1 MGWCTGPAF
10 ICNIGLFTV
19 CCCCCC
25 VCDQEDDGDDDTLT
39 TDTLSP
45 EANDSSRSSDSQV
58 GAFQAF
64 LLFFY
69 RLFCFPAFPRMP
81 LLSRHL
87 CVRVCLCVH
96 VCACVQVQALLQ
108 EVQQL
113 REELRSR
120 DRTIAQLTQQ
130 LVGVPPS
137 SCLSQSKLVISISG

>member
-10 ICNIGLFTV
+10 ICNIDLFTV

-25 VCDQEDDGDDDTLT
+25 VCDQEDDGNDDTLT
-39 TDTLSP
+39 TDNLSP
-45 EANDSSRSSDSQV
+45 EANDSSCSSDSQV

-69 RLFCFPAFPRMP
+69 RLLCFPAFPRMP

-87 CVRVCLCVH
+87 CVC
-96 VCACVQVQALLQ
+96 VCACMQIQALLQ